1 MTRTAVAS
9 LSLAMKTFLFHGC
22 ATFIATLLAASLAW
36 AQVGAGSKGD
46 TRGPVLPKPTPP
58 FAGKIGPTYK
68 ESTPD
73 FPKPVSAP
81 KGAPNVLLILT
92 DDTGFGHA
100 ATFGGAA
107 ATPTL
112 DRVAASGLRYNRFH
126 TTALCSP
133 SRAALLTGRNHH
145 SVATGVIIEMGTGFP
160 GYTGMVPNATA
171 GLPEVLRLN
180 GYATAAIGKWHNTP
194 AVEISPGGPFDRWP
208 TGSTWGFEYFY
219 GFMNG
224 ETNQYY
230 PVLYRNTSPVSAP
243 RTPEQGYQLTENLAD
258 EAIAWLNGV
267 KATNPKKPWFLYFS
281 TPGVHAPHHAPQAYR
296 DKYKGRFD
304 AGWDKYREETFAR
317 QKKLGVIPADAKLT
331 PRPKEIPAW
340 DGQSADAKKAYG
352 RLMENFTAYLEY
364 TDAQIGRVVDAVA
377 ERGDL
382 DNTLIIYIVGDNGAS
397 AEGGLE
403 GTANEIA
410 SLNGIQLGLDGL
422 LAKID
427 QIGGPETEPHV
438 PVAWAWAANTPFQWT
453 KQIASHLGGTRNP
466 MVISWPKRI
475 SDKGG
480 LRSQYHHLIDIAP
493 TILQVAGISQPR
505 MVNGVAQKPIE
516 GISMAYTFP
525 SAAAP
530 EHRKVQY
537 FEMLGNRAIYKDGW
551 MASTQHGIPWKTAGQ
566 DKSFD
571 QDVWELYDLRKDFSQ
586 ATDLAAQNPGKLKE
600 LQAAFDVEARKYN
613 VFPLD
618 DRFAQRVDPATRPNP
633 LTGLKSFT
641 YGPGVNYI
649 GPNATLSTTSVPFS
663 ITAEIE
669 TGTGS
674 HDGVI
679 AAMGGR
685 SAGWSLYVKDAKPTF
700 YYNFFDVAGYRAQS
714 STPLPPGKST
724 VRVEVKP
731 EAPGFGK
738 PAVATLFV
746 NGKQAGAVRV
756 ERTVPVAY
764 SVEGLDIGSDN
775 VSPVSPD
782 YKSPFPFGGTIRSVT
797 IAVEK

>member
-133 SRAALLTGRNHH
+133 SCAALLTGRNHH

-267 KATNPKKPWFLYFS
+267 KATNPRKPWFLYFS
-281 TPGVHAPHHAPQAYR
+281 TPRVHAPHHAPQAYR

-317 QKKLGVIPADAKLT
+317 QKTLGVIPADAKLT

-340 DGQSADAKKAYG
+340 DGQSADARKAYG
-352 RLMENFTAYLEY
+352 RLMENFTA
-364 TDAQIGRVVDAVA
+364 D
-377 ERGDL
+377 
-382 DNTLIIYIVGDNGAS
+382 
-397 AEGGLE
+397 
-403 GTANEIA
+403 
-410 SLNGIQLGLDGL
+410 
-422 LAKID
+422 
-427 QIGGPETEPHV
+427 
-438 PVAWAWAANTPFQWT
+438 
-453 KQIASHLGGTRNP
+453 
-466 MVISWPKRI
+466 
-475 SDKGG
+475 
-480 LRSQYHHLIDIAP
+480 
-493 TILQVAGISQPR
+493 
-505 MVNGVAQKPIE
+505 
-516 GISMAYTFP
+516 
-525 SAAAP
+525 
-530 EHRKVQY
+530 
-537 FEMLGNRAIYKDGW
+537 
-551 MASTQHGIPWKTAGQ
+551 
-566 DKSFD
+566 
-571 QDVWELYDLRKDFSQ
+571 
-586 ATDLAAQNPGKLKE
+586 PG
-600 LQAAFDVEARKYN
+600 
-613 VFPLD
+613 
-618 DRFAQRVDPATRPNP
+618 
-633 LTGLKSFT
+633 
-641 YGPGVNYI
+641 
-649 GPNATLSTTSVPFS
+649 
-663 ITAEIE
+663 
-669 TGTGS
+669 
-674 HDGVI
+674 
-679 AAMGGR
+679 
-685 SAGWSLYVKDAKPTF
+685 
-700 YYNFFDVAGYRAQS
+700 
-714 STPLPPGKST
+714 
-724 VRVEVKP
+724 
-731 EAPGFGK
+731 
-738 PAVATLFV
+738 
-746 NGKQAGAVRV
+746 
-756 ERTVPVAY
+756 
-764 SVEGLDIGSDN
+764 
-775 VSPVSPD
+775 
-782 YKSPFPFGGTIRSVT
+782 
-797 IAVEK
+797 